1 MTLVKKKKFHHGW
14 KRVLSKGDSK
24 SWWLSIIDGL
34 IIKVFR
40 KDSNL
45 DYKRG
50 TSEV

>member
-1 MTLVKKKKFHHGW
+1 MDCRL
-14 KRVLSKGDSK
+14 
-24 SWWLSIIDGL
+24 IDGF

-50 TSEV
+50 TSEVKIMEYSMLYEV